1 MPGPFLGTG
10 DTAKT
15 ETVKNICHPGDYISV
30 GEREIKQ
37 EKKIW
42 GGLNNGHLFLTVL
55 EAGESK
61 VKVQADLVPSYKDEN
76 LK

>member
-37 EKKIW
+37 ENKIW
-42 GGLNNGHLFLTVL
+42 GVPVVTQQVKNPTRIHEDAGSVSGL
-55 EAGESK
+55 AQW
-61 VKVQADLVPSYKDEN
+61 VKDLVLP
-76 LK
+76 

>member
-37 EKKIW
+37 ENKIW
-42 GGLNNGHLFLTVL
+42 GVPVVTQQDKDPTRIHEDAGSVSGL
-55 EAGESK
+55 AQW
-61 VKVQADLVPSYKDEN
+61 VKDLVLP
-76 LK
+76 